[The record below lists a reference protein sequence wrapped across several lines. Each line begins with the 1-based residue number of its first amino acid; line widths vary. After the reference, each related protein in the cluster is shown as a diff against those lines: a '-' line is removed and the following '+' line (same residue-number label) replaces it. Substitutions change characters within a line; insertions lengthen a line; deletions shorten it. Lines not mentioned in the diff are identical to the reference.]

1 VLSELSHTFP
11 SSSLYIIFSRYRK
24 LLGKPRYTTV
34 TGETNMHFI
43 IGFVLLVLAFGLF
56 PRVALAFT
64 VLGALGVAGFFAV
77 LHFLP

>member
-1 VLSELSHTFP
+1 VEAPNHFSF
-11 SSSLYIIFSRYRK
+11 LYRIFSRYRK
-24 LLGKPRYTTV
+24 LLVHHGTPKV

-64 VLGALGVAGFFAV
+64 VLGAAGIAAFFAV

>member
-1 VLSELSHTFP
+1 
-11 SSSLYIIFSRYRK
+11 
-24 LLGKPRYTTV
+24 
-34 TGETNMHFI
+34 MHFI

-64 VLGALGVAGFFAV
+64 ALGAAGIAAFFAV

>member
-1 VLSELSHTFP
+1 VVSELSQIP
-11 SSSLYIIFSRYRK
+11 SSFFRRYRK

-34 TGETNMHFI
+34 TGETNMHII

-64 VLGALGVAGFFAV
+64 VLGAAGIAAFFAV